1 MGFHYGLDM
10 AAIKG
15 TEVKSAED
23 GKVIFAGFL
32 PGFGNNILILH
43 SDKIKTRYAH
53 LEKIYT
59 YTGAKVKKGKLIGT
73 VGDSGYVRKKGH
85 DASHLHFE
93 VYNNGRRIN
102 PISYLP
108 I

>member
-1 MGFHYGLDM
+1 M

-15 TEVKSAED
+15 TKVKSVED
-23 GKVIFAGFL
+23 GTIIFAGFL
-32 PGFGNNILILH
+32 PGFGNNIFIVH
-43 SDKIKTRYAH
+43 RNNIKTRYAH
-53 LEKIYT
+53 LDNIYVKTGNKIT
-59 YTGAKVKKGKLIGT
+59 KGEIIGT

-93 VYNNGRRIN
+93 VYNNGRRVD

-108 I
+108 L